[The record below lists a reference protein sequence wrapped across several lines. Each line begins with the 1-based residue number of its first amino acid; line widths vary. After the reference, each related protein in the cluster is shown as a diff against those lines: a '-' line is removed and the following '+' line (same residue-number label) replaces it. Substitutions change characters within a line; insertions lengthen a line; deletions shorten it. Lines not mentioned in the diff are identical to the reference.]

1 VLSSI
6 KDPALLAWL
15 DANPTARAAA
25 ERQEAMASKFA
36 HLDEVL
42 KQAAKDE
49 KRRKEQRMA
58 AADAARVA
66 RKEASLIRRAEAKAA
81 QKARLAAER
90 DQAQAQR
97 QSERQAAVLGQ
108 QRVKHQGEALGDM
121 TDQLRHR
128 LDAIG
133 LKVPMPRPPRPA
145 QHQKHPGMPTTDAA
159 RATASEAG
167 RVRRET
173 MEAEL
178 DAIAAESGQQPLVL
192 KVPASWRQQQPGQ
205 QGCHYPGTAWPQ
217 A

>member
-6 KDPALLAWL
+6 KDPALLVWL
-15 DANPTARAAA
+15 DANPAARAAA

-58 AADAARVA
+58 AANAARMA
-66 RKEASLIRRAEAKAA
+66 KKEASLIRRAEAKAA
-81 QKARLAAER
+81 QKALLAAER

-108 QRVKHQGEALGDM
+108 QRVKHQGEAHGDM

-159 RATASEAG
+159 RATAAEAG
-167 RVRRET
+167 RVRREA

-178 DAIAAESGQQPLVL
+178 DAIAAESGRQPLVL
-192 KVPASWRQQQPGQ
+192 KVPASWRQQQPRQRGPVLVR
-205 QGCHYPGTAWPQ
+205 CEAV
-217 A
+217 

>member
-15 DANPTARAAA
+15 DANPAARAAA
-25 ERQEAMASKFA
+25 ESQEAMASKFA

-90 DQAQAQR
+90 DQAQR

-108 QRVKHQGEALGDM
+108 QRVKHQGEALGAM

-133 LKVPMPRPPRPA
+133 LKVPMPRPPKPA

-192 KVPASWRQQQPGQ
+192 KVPASWRQQQPRQRG
-205 QGCHYPGTAWPQ
+205 PVLVRVEAV
-217 A
+217 

>member
-15 DANPTARAAA
+15 DANPAARAAA
-25 ERQEAMASKFA
+25 ERQKAMASKFA

-97 QSERQAAVLGQ
+97 QVERQPTVLGQ

-159 RATASEAG
+159 RATAAEAG
-167 RVRRET
+167 RVRREA

-178 DAIAAESGQQPLVL
+178 DAIAAESGQQLLVL
-192 KVPASWRQQQPGQ
+192 KVPASWGQQQPRQ
-205 QGCHYPGTAWPQ
+205 RAPVLVRFEAV
-217 A
+217 